1 MSSLLI
7 TFVRKCFGLFSSQLD
22 RLFVQIDYCCAM
34 DEGINSTEDHVTRC
48 QVQASVT
55 LDQEG
60 VRKESTLRLRRGR
73 RATKDNIS
81 KKIDEINKCMSQLL
95 SVEETSSKEHQFS
108 KTFLS
113 DLPLLVTTTC
123 SETKMIFRLH

>member
-1 MSSLLI
+1 MSSILI
-7 TFVRKCFGLFSSQLD
+7 TFVRKCFSLFSSQLH
-22 RLFVQIDYCCAM
+22 RLFVQIDHCCAM
-34 DEGINSTEDHVTRC
+34 DEGIKSKEGHAIRC

-60 VRKESTLRLRRGR
+60 VRKESTLRLRRSR

-81 KKIDEINKCMSQLL
+81 KKIDEITECMSQLL

-108 KTFLS
+108 KTFLL

>member
-7 TFVRKCFGLFSSQLD
+7 TFLRKSFSLFSSQLD
-22 RLFVQIDYCCAM
+22 RLFLQIDYCCAM
-34 DEGINSTEDHVTRC
+34 DEGINSTEGHTTSR
-48 QVQASVT
+48 QVERSVT
-55 LDQEG
+55 LDQEV
-60 VRKESTLRLRRGR
+60 VRKESTLRLLRSR

-81 KKIDEINKCMSQLL
+81 KKIDEITKCMSKLL

-113 DLPLLVTTTC
+113 ELPMLVITTC
-123 SETKMIFRLH
+123 NETKMIFRPH